1 MAHDS
6 NDFEALARRYWDMW
20 GDAARTAT
28 PGAGGFGAMGS
39 MGSMGGLQ
47 GFRDA
52 MDGWTRNVGA
62 GSSGANDVLGHFN
75 RQNQN
80 WYGQMQQ
87 VAAQFAGQPHSA
99 RDVAEAWRKLIG
111 GNGNGNELF
120 QSLFDGMQ
128 GPGMQQLQQWS
139 DAAAPW
145 LQSMH
150 KEAATTLGMPTF
162 GFAREHQERLQG
174 LARAQLDWQ
183 QALGAYHALLGKVS
197 QDAFSRFESKLI
209 DREEPGRQIG
219 SVRALFDLWV
229 DAAEEAYA
237 ETALSVDYRH
247 AYGTLVNAQMRL
259 RNAMQSIMEQNAS
272 MAGLPGRA
280 ELDSAHRKIAE
291 LERLVRRI
299 QRKADADD
307 DAASPPPMGKAAAK
321 PASSPKSAANK
332 AVAKKA
338 IAKKAIAK
346 KIAKPAAKKTARS
359 VKTSAKPVAANRRK
373 R

>member
-6 NDFEALARRYWDMW
+6 NDFEALARQYWNMW
-20 GDAARTAT
+20 GDAARAAT
-28 PGAGGFGAMGS
+28 PGAGGFGAI
-39 MGSMGGLQ
+39 GSMGGLQ

-75 RQNQN
+75 RQSQH

-87 VAAQFAGQPHSA
+87 VAAQFAGQNHSA

-111 GNGNGNELF
+111 GNGNGSELF
-120 QSLFDGMQ
+120 QTLFDGMQ

-150 KEAATTLGMPTF
+150 KEAANTLGMPTF

-174 LARAQLDWQ
+174 LGRAQLDWQ
-183 QALGAYHALLGKVS
+183 QALSAYHALLGKVS
-197 QDAFSRFESKLI
+197 QDAFSRFEAKLI

-237 ETALSVDYRH
+237 ETALSVEYRH
-247 AYGTLVNAQMRL
+247 VYGTLVNAQMHM
-259 RNAMQSIMEQNAS
+259 RNAMQSIIEQNATS
-272 MAGLPGRA
+272 AGLPGRA

-299 QRKADADD
+299 QRNAEAG
-307 DAASPPPMGKAAAK
+307 AETASPPVRKAAPTTPVKPKAAAK
-321 PASSPKSAANK
+321 KVA
-332 AVAKKA
+332 AKKVA
-338 IAKKAIAK
+338 R
-346 KIAKPAAKKTARS
+346 PAAKKAASPVKPAR
-359 VKTSAKPVAANRRK
+359 KATPATRRK

>member
-6 NDFEALARRYWDMW
+6 NDFEALARQYWNMW
-20 GDAARTAT
+20 GDAARAAT
-28 PGAGGFGAMGS
+28 PGAGGFGAMGP
-39 MGSMGGLQ
+39 MGGLQ

-52 MDGWTRNVGA
+52 MDGWTRSVGA

-75 RQNQN
+75 RQSQH

-87 VAAQFAGQPHSA
+87 VAAQFAGQNHSA

-111 GNGNGNELF
+111 GNGSELF

-145 LQSMH
+145 LQSMQ

-174 LARAQLDWQ
+174 LGRAQLDWQ

-237 ETALSVDYRH
+237 EAALSVEYRH
-247 AYGTLVNAQMRL
+247 VYGTLVNAQMRM
-259 RNAMQSIMEQNAS
+259 RNAMQSIIEQNATS
-272 MAGLPGRA
+272 AGLPGRV

-299 QRKADADD
+299 QRNAEAADEV
-307 DAASPPPMGKAAAK
+307 ASPPVRKTAPTPVAK
-321 PASSPKSAANK
+321 PKPATRP
-332 AVAKKA
+332 
-338 IAKKAIAK
+338 
-346 KIAKPAAKKTARS
+346 KPAAKKA
-359 VKTSAKPVAANRRK
+359 AKPAARKTASPVKPARKTAPANRRK

>member
-6 NDFEALARRYWDMW
+6 NDFEALARQYWNMW
-20 GDAARTAT
+20 GDAARAAT
-28 PGAGGFGAMGS
+28 PGAGGLGA

-52 MDGWTRNVGA
+52 MDGWTRSVGA

-75 RQNQN
+75 RQSQH

-87 VAAQFAGQPHSA
+87 VAAQFAGQNHSA
-99 RDVAEAWRKLIG
+99 REVAEAWRKLIG
-111 GNGNGNELF
+111 GNGSELF

-145 LQSMH
+145 LQSMQ
-150 KEAATTLGMPTF
+150 KEAATTFGMPTF

-174 LARAQLDWQ
+174 LGRAQLDWQ

-237 ETALSVDYRH
+237 EAALSVEYRH
-247 AYGTLVNAQMRL
+247 VYGTLVNTQMRM
-259 RNAMQSIMEQNAS
+259 RNAMQSIMEQNATS
-272 MAGLPGRA
+272 AGLPGRA

-299 QRKADADD
+299 QRNAEAADEV
-307 DAASPPPMGKAAAK
+307 ASPPVRKTAPTPVAK
-321 PASSPKSAANK
+321 PKPATRP
-332 AVAKKA
+332 
-338 IAKKAIAK
+338 
-346 KIAKPAAKKTARS
+346 KPAAKKA
-359 VKTSAKPVAANRRK
+359 AKPAARKTAIPVKPARKAAPANRRK

>member
-6 NDFEALARRYWDMW
+6 NDFEALARQYWNMW

-28 PGAGGFGAMGS
+28 PGAGGFGS
-39 MGSMGGLQ
+39 MDSMGGLQ

-62 GSSGANDVLGHFN
+62 GSSGANDALSHFN
-75 RQNQN
+75 RQSQH

-87 VAAQFAGQPHSA
+87 VAAQFAGQNHNA

-111 GNGNGNELF
+111 GNGSELF

-145 LQSMH
+145 LQSMQ

-174 LARAQLDWQ
+174 LGRAQLDWQ
-183 QALGAYHALLGKVS
+183 RALGAYQALLGKVS

-237 ETALSVDYRH
+237 EAALSVEYRH
-247 AYGTLVNAQMRL
+247 AYGTLVNTQMRL
-259 RNAMQSIMEQNAS
+259 RNVLQSIIEQNATS
-272 MAGLPGRA
+272 AGLPGRS

-299 QRKADADD
+299 QRNTE
-307 DAASPPPMGKAAAK
+307 AAGEGATPPPVRTAAQKPATAPKAAAK
-321 PASSPKSAANK
+321 K
-332 AVAKKA
+332 A
-338 IAKKAIAK
+338 
-346 KIAKPAAKKTARS
+346 AKPAARKTA
-359 VKTSAKPVAANRRK
+359 APVEPARKAAPATRRK

>member
-1 MAHDS
+1 M
-6 NDFEALARRYWDMW
+6 
-20 GDAARTAT
+20 
-28 PGAGGFGAMGS
+28 
-39 MGSMGGLQ
+39 
-47 GFRDA
+47 
-52 MDGWTRNVGA
+52 
-62 GSSGANDVLGHFN
+62 
-75 RQNQN
+75 
-80 WYGQMQQ
+80 
-87 VAAQFAGQPHSA
+87 
-99 RDVAEAWRKLIG
+99 
-111 GNGNGNELF
+111 
-120 QSLFDGMQ
+120 
-128 GPGMQQLQQWS
+128 
-139 DAAAPW
+139 
-145 LQSMH
+145 
-150 KEAATTLGMPTF
+150 
-162 GFAREHQERLQG
+162 
-174 LARAQLDWQ
+174 
-183 QALGAYHALLGKVS
+183 
-197 QDAFSRFESKLI
+197 
-209 DREEPGRQIG
+209 
-219 SVRALFDLWV
+219 

-346 KIAKPAAKKTARS
+346 KIAKPAAKKPARS

>member
-1 MAHDS
+1 MAQDS
-6 NDFEALARRYWDMW
+6 NDFEALARQYWDMW
-20 GDAARTAT
+20 GDAARAAT
-28 PGAGGFGAMGS
+28 PGAGGFGS
-39 MGSMGGLQ
+39 MGSMDGLQ

-62 GSSGANDVLGHFN
+62 GSSGANDALAHFN
-75 RQNQN
+75 RQSQH

-87 VAAQFAGQPHSA
+87 VAAQFAGQNHSA

-111 GNGNGNELF
+111 GNGSELF

-174 LARAQLDWQ
+174 VGRAQLDWQ

-197 QDAFSRFESKLI
+197 QDAFSRFEAKLI

-237 ETALSVDYRH
+237 ETALSVEYRH

-259 RNAMQSIMEQNAS
+259 RNAMQAIMEQAATS
-272 MAGLPGRA
+272 AGLPGRA

-299 QRKADADD
+299 QRNAEAGEQ
-307 DAASPPPMGKAAAK
+307 AASPPPKRRVAPKAAAK
-321 PASSPKSAANK
+321 KAA
-332 AVAKKA
+332 AKKA
-338 IAKKAIAK
+338 ASPPKPSRKAA
-346 KIAKPAAKKTARS
+346 P
-359 VKTSAKPVAANRRK
+359 ANRRK

>member
-6 NDFEALARRYWDMW
+6 NDFEALARQYWNMW
-20 GDAARTAT
+20 GDAARAAT
-28 PGAGGFGAMGS
+28 PGAGGFGAMGP
-39 MGSMGGLQ
+39 MGGLQ

-52 MDGWTRNVGA
+52 MDGWTRSVGA

-75 RQNQN
+75 RQSQH

-87 VAAQFAGQPHSA
+87 VAAQFAGQNHSA

-111 GNGNGNELF
+111 GNGSELF

-145 LQSMH
+145 LQSMQ

-174 LARAQLDWQ
+174 LGRAQLDWQ

-197 QDAFSRFESKLI
+197 KDAFSRFESKLI

-237 ETALSVDYRH
+237 EAALSVEYRH
-247 AYGTLVNAQMRL
+247 VYGTLVNAQMRM
-259 RNAMQSIMEQNAS
+259 RNAMQSIIEQSATS
-272 MAGLPGRA
+272 AGLPGRA

-299 QRKADADD
+299 QRNAEVGGE
-307 DAASPPPMGKAAAK
+307 AASPPPVRNAGPKPVAK
-321 PASSPKSAANK
+321 PKPATKP
-332 AVAKKA
+332 
-338 IAKKAIAK
+338 
-346 KIAKPAAKKTARS
+346 KPAAKK
-359 VKTSAKPVAANRRK
+359 SAKPAARKAAGAVKPARTTAPANRRK

>member
-1 MAHDS
+1 
-6 NDFEALARRYWDMW
+6 
-20 GDAARTAT
+20 
-28 PGAGGFGAMGS
+28 
-39 MGSMGGLQ
+39 
-47 GFRDA
+47 

-75 RQNQN
+75 RQSQH

-87 VAAQFAGQPHSA
+87 VAAQFAGQNHSA

-111 GNGNGNELF
+111 GNGNGNGSELF

-145 LQSMH
+145 LQSMQ

-174 LARAQLDWQ
+174 LGRAQLDWQ
-183 QALGAYHALLGKVS
+183 QALSAYHALLGKVS
-197 QDAFSRFESKLI
+197 QDAFSRFEAKLI

-237 ETALSVDYRH
+237 ETALSVEYRH
-247 AYGTLVNAQMRL
+247 VYGTLVNAQMHM
-259 RNAMQSIMEQNAS
+259 RNAMQSIIEQNATS
-272 MAGLPGRA
+272 AGLPGRA

-299 QRKADADD
+299 QRNAEASGET
-307 DAASPPPMGKAAAK
+307 ASPPVRNAAPKPVAK
-321 PASSPKSAANK
+321 PKPATRP
-332 AVAKKA
+332 
-338 IAKKAIAK
+338 
-346 KIAKPAAKKTARS
+346 KPAAKKA
-359 VKTSAKPVAANRRK
+359 AKPAARKTASPVKPARKAAPANRRK

>member
-6 NDFEALARRYWDMW
+6 NDFEALARQYWGMW
-20 GDAARTAT
+20 GDAARASA
-28 PGAGGFGAMGS
+28 PGAGAGGFGAMGP
-39 MGSMGGLQ
+39 MGGLQ

-52 MDGWTRNVGA
+52 MDGWMRSVGA

-75 RQNQN
+75 RQSQH

-87 VAAQFAGQPHSA
+87 VAAQFAGQNHSA

-111 GNGNGNELF
+111 GNGSELF

-150 KEAATTLGMPTF
+150 REAATTLGMPTF

-174 LARAQLDWQ
+174 LGRAQLDWQ
-183 QALGAYHALLGKVS
+183 QALSAYHALLGKVS
-197 QDAFSRFESKLI
+197 QDAFSRFEAKLI

-237 ETALSVDYRH
+237 EAALSVEYRH

-259 RNAMQSIMEQNAS
+259 RNAMQSIIEQNAMS
-272 MAGLPGRA
+272 AGLPGRT

-299 QRKADADD
+299 QRNSEAGEE
-307 DAASPPPMGKAAAK
+307 AASPPVRKTAPTPAAKPKPVVKPAAKPKAAAK
-321 PASSPKSAANK
+321 K
-332 AVAKKA
+332 A
-338 IAKKAIAK
+338 
-346 KIAKPAAKKTARS
+346 AKPAAKKTA
-359 VKTSAKPVAANRRK
+359 SALKPTRKAAPATRRK

>member
-1 MAHDS
+1 MAYDS
-6 NDFEALARRYWDMW
+6 NDFEALARQYWGMW

-28 PGAGGFGAMGS
+28 PGAGGFGS

-75 RQNQN
+75 RQSQH

-87 VAAQFAGQPHSA
+87 VAAQFAGQNHNA

-111 GNGNGNELF
+111 GNGSELF

-128 GPGMQQLQQWS
+128 GPGLQQLQQWS

-145 LQSMH
+145 LQSMN

-174 LARAQLDWQ
+174 LGRAQLDWQ

-209 DREEPGRQIG
+209 DREEPGRQVG

-237 ETALSVDYRH
+237 ESALSLEYRH
-247 AYGTLVNAQMRL
+247 AYGTLVNAQMRM
-259 RNAMQSIMEQNAS
+259 RNAMQSIMEQNATS
-272 MAGLPGRA
+272 AGLPGRA

-299 QRKADADD
+299 QRNAEAGDE
-307 DAASPPPMGKAAAK
+307 AASAPPVRNATPKPAAKAK
-321 PASSPKSAANK
+321 PAARPKPA
-332 AVAKKA
+332 AKKV
-338 IAKKAIAK
+338 
-346 KIAKPAAKKTARS
+346 AKPAAKKQASAVKPARKTAPA
-359 VKTSAKPVAANRRK
+359 TRRK

>member
-1 MAHDS
+1 MAYDS
-6 NDFEALARRYWDMW
+6 NDFEALARQYWGMW

-28 PGAGGFGAMGS
+28 PGAGGFGS

-75 RQNQN
+75 RQSQH

-87 VAAQFAGQPHSA
+87 VAAQFAGQNHNA

-111 GNGNGNELF
+111 GNGSELF

-128 GPGMQQLQQWS
+128 GPGLQQLQQWS

-145 LQSMH
+145 LQSMN

-174 LARAQLDWQ
+174 LGRAQLDWQ

-209 DREEPGRQIG
+209 DREEPGRQVG

-237 ETALSVDYRH
+237 ESALSLEYRH
-247 AYGTLVNAQMRL
+247 AYGTLVNAQMRM
-259 RNAMQSIMEQNAS
+259 RNAIQSIMEQNATS
-272 MAGLPGRA
+272 AGLPGRA

-299 QRKADADD
+299 QRNAEAGDE
-307 DAASPPPMGKAAAK
+307 AASAPPVRNATPKPAAKAK
-321 PASSPKSAANK
+321 PAARPKPA
-332 AVAKKA
+332 AKKV
-338 IAKKAIAK
+338 
-346 KIAKPAAKKTARS
+346 AKPAAKKQASAVKPARKTAPA
-359 VKTSAKPVAANRRK
+359 TRRK

>member
-39 MGSMGGLQ
+39 MGGLQ

-75 RQNQN
+75 RQSQH

-87 VAAQFAGQPHSA
+87 VAAQFAGQQHSA
-99 RDVAEAWRKLIG
+99 RDVADAWRKLIG
-111 GNGNGNELF
+111 GNGNELF
-120 QSLFDGMQ
+120 QNLFDGMQ

-174 LARAQLDWQ
+174 LGRAQLDWQ

-197 QDAFSRFESKLI
+197 QDAFSRFVGKLI
-209 DREEPGRQIG
+209 DREEPGRRIG
-219 SVRALFDLWV
+219 SVRALFDVWV

-237 ETALSVDYRH
+237 ETALSVEYRH
-247 AYGTLVNAQMRL
+247 AYGTLVNTQMRL
-259 RNAMQSIMEQNAS
+259 RNAMQSIIEQNATS
-272 MAGLPGRA
+272 VGLPGRA

-299 QRKADADD
+299 QRNAEADD
-307 DAASPPPMGKAAAK
+307 DAASPLALRRAASKPAAK
-321 PASSPKSAANK
+321 AKPVVQAATK
-332 AVAKKA
+332 AKPPAKKL
-338 IAKKAIAK
+338 
-346 KIAKPAAKKTARS
+346 AKPAAKKPARS

>member
-6 NDFEALARRYWDMW
+6 NDFEALARQYWGMW
-20 GDAARTAT
+20 GDAARSAT
-28 PGAGGFGAMGS
+28 PGAGGF
-39 MGSMGGLQ
+39 GSMGGLQ

-52 MDGWTRNVGA
+52 MDGWTRSVGGT

-75 RQNQN
+75 RQSQH

-87 VAAQFAGQPHSA
+87 VAAQFAGQNHSA

-111 GNGNGNELF
+111 GNGSELF
-120 QSLFDGMQ
+120 QTLFDGMQ

-139 DAAAPW
+139 DTAVPW

-174 LARAQLDWQ
+174 VARAQLDWQ

-237 ETALSVDYRH
+237 ETALSVEYRH
-247 AYGTLVNAQMRL
+247 AYGTLVNAQMRM
-259 RNAMQSIMEQNAS
+259 RNAMQSIIEQNATS
-272 MAGLPGRA
+272 AGLPGRT

-299 QRKADADD
+299 QRNADARDETASQQPVRS
-307 DAASPPPMGKAAAK
+307 AAPKPSSKDNPVLKPAAK
-321 PASSPKSAANK
+321 PKS
-332 AVAKKA
+332 
-338 IAKKAIAK
+338 
-346 KIAKPAAKKTARS
+346 AAKKTAKPADRKAAS
-359 VKTSAKPVAANRRK
+359 AVKPARKATPAIRRK

>member
-1 MAHDS
+1 MPHDS
-6 NDFEALARRYWDMW
+6 NDFEALARQYWNMW
-20 GDAARTAT
+20 GDAARAAT
-28 PGAGGFGAMGS
+28 PGAGGFGAMGP
-39 MGSMGGLQ
+39 MGGLQ

-52 MDGWTRNVGA
+52 MDGWTRSVGA

-75 RQNQN
+75 RQSQH

-87 VAAQFAGQPHSA
+87 VAAQFAGQNHSA

-111 GNGNGNELF
+111 GNGSELF

-145 LQSMH
+145 LQSMQ

-174 LARAQLDWQ
+174 LGRAQLDWQ
-183 QALGAYHALLGKVS
+183 QALGTYHALLGKVS
-197 QDAFSRFESKLI
+197 KDAFSRFESKLI

-237 ETALSVDYRH
+237 EAALSVEYRH
-247 AYGTLVNAQMRL
+247 VYGTLVNAQMRM
-259 RNAMQSIMEQNAS
+259 RNAMQSIIEQNATS
-272 MAGLPGRA
+272 AGLPGRV

-299 QRKADADD
+299 QRNAEASGET
-307 DAASPPPMGKAAAK
+307 ASPPVRNAAPKPVAK
-321 PASSPKSAANK
+321 PKPATRP
-332 AVAKKA
+332 
-338 IAKKAIAK
+338 
-346 KIAKPAAKKTARS
+346 KPAAKKA
-359 VKTSAKPVAANRRK
+359 AKPAARKTASPVKPARKTAPANRRK

>member
-6 NDFEALARRYWDMW
+6 NDFEALARQYWNMW
-20 GDAARTAT
+20 GDAARAAT
-28 PGAGGFGAMGS
+28 PGAGGFGAMGP
-39 MGSMGGLQ
+39 MGGLQ

-52 MDGWTRNVGA
+52 MDGWTRSVGA

-75 RQNQN
+75 RQSQH

-87 VAAQFAGQPHSA
+87 VAAQFAGQNHSA

-111 GNGNGNELF
+111 GDGRELF

-145 LQSMH
+145 LQSMQ

-174 LARAQLDWQ
+174 LGRAQLDWQ

-197 QDAFSRFESKLI
+197 KDAFSRFESKLI

-237 ETALSVDYRH
+237 EAALSVEYRH
-247 AYGTLVNAQMRL
+247 VYGTLVNAQMRM
-259 RNAMQSIMEQNAS
+259 RNAMQSIIEQSATS
-272 MAGLPGRA
+272 AGLPGRA

-299 QRKADADD
+299 QRNAEAGGE
-307 DAASPPPMGKAAAK
+307 AASPPPVRNAGPKPVAK
-321 PASSPKSAANK
+321 PKPATK
-332 AVAKKA
+332 
-338 IAKKAIAK
+338 
-346 KIAKPAAKKTARS
+346 AKPAAKK
-359 VKTSAKPVAANRRK
+359 SAKPAARKAAGAVKPARTTAPANRRK

>member
-6 NDFEALARRYWDMW
+6 NDFEALARQYWGMW
-20 GDAARTAT
+20 GDAARTAA
-28 PGAGGFGAMGS
+28 PGAGGFGS

-52 MDGWTRNVGA
+52 MDGWTRSVGGA

-75 RQNQN
+75 RQSQN

-87 VAAQFAGQPHSA
+87 VAAQFAGQNHSA

-111 GNGNGNELF
+111 GNGSELF
-120 QSLFDGMQ
+120 QSLFDGMK

-145 LQSMH
+145 LQSMQ

-174 LARAQLDWQ
+174 LGRAQLDWQ
-183 QALGAYHALLGKVS
+183 QALSAYHALLGKVS

-237 ETALSVDYRH
+237 EAALSVEYRH
-247 AYGTLVNAQMRL
+247 VYGTLVNTQMRM
-259 RNAMQSIMEQNAS
+259 RNAMQSIIEQNATS
-272 MAGLPGRA
+272 AGLPGRS

-299 QRKADADD
+299 QRNAEAGEE
-307 DAASPPPMGKAAAK
+307 AASSPPVRSAAAK
-321 PASSPKSAANK
+321 PAAKAKPVVKPAAKPKPAAK
-332 AVAKKA
+332 KVAAKKA
-338 IAKKAIAK
+338 
-346 KIAKPAAKKTARS
+346 AKPAAKKTA
-359 VKTSAKPVAANRRK
+359 SALKPARKATPAIRRK

>member
-6 NDFEALARRYWDMW
+6 NDFEALARQYWNMW
-20 GDAARTAT
+20 GDAARAAT
-28 PGAGGFGAMGS
+28 PGAGGFGAMGP
-39 MGSMGGLQ
+39 MGGLQ

-52 MDGWTRNVGA
+52 MDGWTRSVGA

-75 RQNQN
+75 RQSQH

-87 VAAQFAGQPHSA
+87 VAAQFAGQNHSA

-111 GNGNGNELF
+111 GNGSELF

-145 LQSMH
+145 LQSMQ

-174 LARAQLDWQ
+174 LGRAQLDWQ

-197 QDAFSRFESKLI
+197 KDAFSRFESKLI

-237 ETALSVDYRH
+237 EAALSVEYRH
-247 AYGTLVNAQMRL
+247 VYGTLVNAQMRM
-259 RNAMQSIMEQNAS
+259 RNAMQSIIEQNATS
-272 MAGLPGRA
+272 AGLPGRA

-299 QRKADADD
+299 QRNAEAGGEP
-307 DAASPPPMGKAAAK
+307 ASPPPVRNAGPKPVAK
-321 PASSPKSAANK
+321 PKPATRP
-332 AVAKKA
+332 
-338 IAKKAIAK
+338 
-346 KIAKPAAKKTARS
+346 KPAAKKA
-359 VKTSAKPVAANRRK
+359 AKPAARKAAGAVKPARKTAPANRRK

>member
-1 MAHDS
+1 MAYDS
-6 NDFEALARRYWDMW
+6 NDFEALARQYWGMW

-28 PGAGGFGAMGS
+28 PGAGGFGS

-75 RQNQN
+75 RQSQH

-87 VAAQFAGQPHSA
+87 VAAQFAGQNHNA

-111 GNGNGNELF
+111 GNGSELF

-128 GPGMQQLQQWS
+128 GPGLQQLQQWS

-145 LQSMH
+145 LQSMN

-174 LARAQLDWQ
+174 LGRAQLDWQ

-209 DREEPGRQIG
+209 DREEPGRQVG

-237 ETALSVDYRH
+237 ESALSLEYRH
-247 AYGTLVNAQMRL
+247 AYGPLVNAQMRM
-259 RNAMQSIMEQNAS
+259 RNAIQSIMEQNATS
-272 MAGLPGRA
+272 AGLPGRA

-299 QRKADADD
+299 QRNAEAGDE
-307 DAASPPPMGKAAAK
+307 AASAPPVRNATPKPAAKAK
-321 PASSPKSAANK
+321 PAARPKPA
-332 AVAKKA
+332 AKKV
-338 IAKKAIAK
+338 
-346 KIAKPAAKKTARS
+346 AKPAAKKQASAVKPARKTAPA
-359 VKTSAKPVAANRRK
+359 TRRK

>member
-1 MAHDS
+1 MAYDS
-6 NDFEALARRYWDMW
+6 NDFEALARQYWGMW

-28 PGAGGFGAMGS
+28 PGAGGFGS

-75 RQNQN
+75 RQSQH

-87 VAAQFAGQPHSA
+87 VAAQFAGQNHNA

-111 GNGNGNELF
+111 GNGSELF

-128 GPGMQQLQQWS
+128 GPGLQQLQQWS

-145 LQSMH
+145 LQSMN

-174 LARAQLDWQ
+174 LGRAQLDWQ

-209 DREEPGRQIG
+209 DREEPGRQVG

-237 ETALSVDYRH
+237 ESALSLEYRH
-247 AYGTLVNAQMRL
+247 AYGPLVNAQMRM
-259 RNAMQSIMEQNAS
+259 RNAMQSIMEQNATS
-272 MAGLPGRA
+272 AGLPGRA

-299 QRKADADD
+299 QRNAEAGDE
-307 DAASPPPMGKAAAK
+307 AASAPPVRNATPKPAAKAK
-321 PASSPKSAANK
+321 PAARPKPA
-332 AVAKKA
+332 AKKV
-338 IAKKAIAK
+338 
-346 KIAKPAAKKTARS
+346 AKPAAKKQASAVKPARKTAPA
-359 VKTSAKPVAANRRK
+359 TRRK

>member
-6 NDFEALARRYWDMW
+6 NDFEALARQYWGMW
-20 GDAARTAT
+20 GDAARSA
-28 PGAGGFGAMGS
+28 PGAGGPGS

-52 MDGWTRNVGA
+52 MEGWTRSVGGA
-62 GSSGANDVLGHFN
+62 GSSGANDALSHFN
-75 RQNQN
+75 RQSQH

-87 VAAQFAGQPHSA
+87 VAAQFAGQAHSA
-99 RDVAEAWRKLIG
+99 RDVADAWRKLIG
-111 GNGNGNELF
+111 GNGSELF
-120 QSLFDGMQ
+120 QSLFEGMQ

-174 LARAQLDWQ
+174 VGRAQLDWQ

-237 ETALSVDYRH
+237 EAALSVEYRH
-247 AYGTLVNAQMRL
+247 AYGTLVNTQMRL
-259 RNAMQSIMEQNAS
+259 RNAMQSIIEQNATS
-272 MAGLPGRA
+272 VGLPGRA

-299 QRKADADD
+299 QRNAE
-307 DAASPPPMGKAAAK
+307 ASEESAPPPPVRRAAPPPAAK
-321 PASSPKSAANK
+321 S
-332 AVAKKA
+332 
-338 IAKKAIAK
+338 
-346 KIAKPAAKKTARS
+346 KPAAKNVAVSKPPARKS
-359 VKTSAKPVAANRRK
+359 ATPVKPARKAAPANRRT

>member
-6 NDFEALARRYWDMW
+6 NDFEALARQYWGMW

-28 PGAGGFGAMGS
+28 PGAGGFGS

-52 MDGWTRNVGA
+52 MDGWTRSVGGA

-75 RQNQN
+75 RQSQH

-87 VAAQFAGQPHSA
+87 VAAQFAGQNHNA

-111 GNGNGNELF
+111 GNGSELF

-145 LQSMH
+145 LQSMQ

-174 LARAQLDWQ
+174 LGRAQLDWQ

-237 ETALSVDYRH
+237 EAALSVEYRQV
-247 AYGTLVNAQMRL
+247 YGALVNAQMRL
-259 RNAMQSIMEQNAS
+259 RNAMQSIMEQNATS
-272 MAGLPGRA
+272 AGLPGRS

-291 LERLVRRI
+291 LERMVRRI
-299 QRKADADD
+299 QRNAEAGVE
-307 DAASPPPMGKAAAK
+307 AASPPPARKAAPTPAAK
-321 PASSPKSAANK
+321 PKPAVKPAAKPKPA
-332 AVAKKA
+332 AKKT
-338 IAKKAIAK
+338 
-346 KIAKPAAKKTARS
+346 AKPAAKKTAS
-359 VKTSAKPVAANRRK
+359 PLKPARKAAPATRRK

>member
-75 RQNQN
+75 RQSQH

-87 VAAQFAGQPHSA
+87 VAAQFAGQNHNA

-111 GNGNGNELF
+111 GNGSELF

-128 GPGMQQLQQWS
+128 GPGLQQLQQWS

-145 LQSMH
+145 LQSMN

-174 LARAQLDWQ
+174 LGRAQLDWQ

-209 DREEPGRQIG
+209 DREEPGRQVG

-237 ETALSVDYRH
+237 ESALSLEYRH
-247 AYGTLVNAQMRL
+247 AYGPLVNAQMRM
-259 RNAMQSIMEQNAS
+259 RNAIQSIMEQNATS
-272 MAGLPGRA
+272 AGLPGRA

-299 QRKADADD
+299 QRNAEAGDE
-307 DAASPPPMGKAAAK
+307 AASAPPVRNATPKPAAKAK
-321 PASSPKSAANK
+321 PAARPKPA
-332 AVAKKA
+332 AKKV
-338 IAKKAIAK
+338 
-346 KIAKPAAKKTARS
+346 AKPAAKKQASAVKPARKTAPA
-359 VKTSAKPVAANRRK
+359 TRRK

>member
-1 MAHDS
+1 
-6 NDFEALARRYWDMW
+6 
-20 GDAARTAT
+20 
-28 PGAGGFGAMGS
+28 
-39 MGSMGGLQ
+39 
-47 GFRDA
+47 
-52 MDGWTRNVGA
+52 
-62 GSSGANDVLGHFN
+62 
-75 RQNQN
+75 
-80 WYGQMQQ
+80 MQQ
-87 VAAQFAGQPHSA
+87 VAAQFAGHPHSA
-99 RDVAEAWRKLIG
+99 RDVADAWRKLIG
-111 GNGNGNELF
+111 GNGNELF

-145 LQSMH
+145 LQSIH

-183 QALGAYHALLGKVS
+183 QALGAYQALLGKVS

-209 DREEPGRQIG
+209 DREEPGRQMG

-247 AYGTLVNAQMRL
+247 AYGALVNAQMRL

-280 ELDSAHRKIAE
+280 ELDSAHRKIAD

-307 DAASPPPMGKAAAK
+307 DIASPPPVRKAAAK
-321 PASSPKSAANK
+321 PTSSPKTA
-332 AVAKKA
+332 AKKS

-346 KIAKPAAKKTARS
+346 KIAKPAAKKPARS
-359 VKTSAKPVAANRRK
+359 VKTPAKPVAANRRK

>member
-6 NDFEALARRYWDMW
+6 NDFEALARQYWNMW
-20 GDAARTAT
+20 GDAARAAT
-28 PGAGGFGAMGS
+28 PGAGGLGS

-52 MDGWTRNVGA
+52 MDGWTRSVGGA
-62 GSSGANDVLGHFN
+62 GSSGANDALSHFN
-75 RQNQN
+75 RQSQH

-87 VAAQFAGQPHSA
+87 VAAQFAGQNHSA
-99 RDVAEAWRKLIG
+99 REVAEAWRKLIG
-111 GNGNGNELF
+111 GNGSELF

-145 LQSMH
+145 LQSMQ

-307 DAASPPPMGKAAAK
+307 DAASPPPMRKAAAK

-338 IAKKAIAK
+338 IAKK
-346 KIAKPAAKKTARS
+346 IAKPAAKKPARS

>member
-6 NDFEALARRYWDMW
+6 NDFEALARQYWNMW
-20 GDAARTAT
+20 GDAARAAT
-28 PGAGGFGAMGS
+28 PGAGGLGS

-52 MDGWTRNVGA
+52 MDGWTRSVGGA
-62 GSSGANDVLGHFN
+62 GSSGANDALSHFN
-75 RQNQN
+75 RQSQH

-87 VAAQFAGQPHSA
+87 VAAQFAGQNHSA
-99 RDVAEAWRKLIG
+99 REVAEAWRKLIG
-111 GNGNGNELF
+111 GNGSELF

-145 LQSMH
+145 LQSMQ

-174 LARAQLDWQ
+174 LGRAQLDWQ

-237 ETALSVDYRH
+237 EAALSVEYRH
-247 AYGTLVNAQMRL
+247 VYGTLVNTQMRM
-259 RNAMQSIMEQNAS
+259 RNAMQSIMEQNATS
-272 MAGLPGRA
+272 AGLPGRA
-280 ELDSAHRKIAE
+280 ELDSAHRKIAD

-299 QRKADADD
+299 QRNAEAGEE
-307 DAASPPPMGKAAAK
+307 AASPPVRKTAPTPVAK
-321 PASSPKSAANK
+321 PKPATRP
-332 AVAKKA
+332 
-338 IAKKAIAK
+338 
-346 KIAKPAAKKTARS
+346 KPAAKKA
-359 VKTSAKPVAANRRK
+359 AKPAARKTAIPVKPARKAAPANRRK

>member
-52 MDGWTRNVGA
+52 MEGWTRNVGA

-75 RQNQN
+75 RQNQA
-80 WYGQMQQ
+80 WFGQMQQ
-87 VAAQFAGQPHSA
+87 LAAQFAGQPHSA

-111 GNGNGNELF
+111 GNGNELF
-120 QSLFDGMQ
+120 QNLFDGMQ

-237 ETALSVDYRH
+237 ETALSVEYRH
-247 AYGTLVNAQMRL
+247 VYGSLVNAQMRL

-299 QRKADADD
+299 QRNAEAGEET
-307 DAASPPPMGKAAAK
+307 ASSPPVRKAGPPPAAK
-321 PASSPKSAANK
+321 PKP
-332 AVAKKA
+332 VV
-338 IAKKAIAK
+338 
-346 KIAKPAAKKTARS
+346 KPAAKKKPVDKKVAA
-359 VKTSAKPVAANRRK
+359 KKAAKPAARKAATPVKPARKAAPTNRRT

>member
-6 NDFEALARRYWDMW
+6 NDFEALARQYWGMW
-20 GDAARTAT
+20 GDAARSA
-28 PGAGGFGAMGS
+28 PGAGGPGS

-52 MDGWTRNVGA
+52 MEGWTRSVGGA
-62 GSSGANDVLGHFN
+62 GSSGANDALSHFN
-75 RQNQN
+75 RQSQH

-87 VAAQFAGQPHSA
+87 VAAQFAGQAHSA
-99 RDVAEAWRKLIG
+99 RDVADAWRKLIG
-111 GNGNGNELF
+111 GNGSELF
-120 QSLFDGMQ
+120 QSLFEGMQ

-174 LARAQLDWQ
+174 VGRAQLDWQ

-237 ETALSVDYRH
+237 EAALSVEYRH
-247 AYGTLVNAQMRL
+247 AYGTLVNTQMRL
-259 RNAMQSIMEQNAS
+259 RNAMQSIIEQNATS
-272 MAGLPGRA
+272 VGLPGRA

-299 QRKADADD
+299 QRNAEASEES
-307 DAASPPPMGKAAAK
+307 ASPSPVRRAAPPPAAK
-321 PASSPKSAANK
+321 S
-332 AVAKKA
+332 
-338 IAKKAIAK
+338 
-346 KIAKPAAKKTARS
+346 KPAAKNVAVSKPPARKS
-359 VKTSAKPVAANRRK
+359 ATPVKPARKAAPANRRT

>member
-1 MAHDS
+1 MPQDS
-6 NDFEALARRYWDMW
+6 NDFEALARQYWNMR
-20 GDAARTAT
+20 GDAARTAAQ
-28 PGAGGFGAMGS
+28 GAGGFGA

-75 RQNQN
+75 RQSQH

-87 VAAQFAGQPHSA
+87 VAAQFAGQQHSA

-111 GNGNGNELF
+111 GDGNALF

-145 LQSMH
+145 LQSLQ

-174 LARAQLDWQ
+174 VGRAQLDWQ

-197 QDAFSRFESKLI
+197 QDAFSRFEAKLI

-237 ETALSVDYRH
+237 ETALSVEYRH
-247 AYGTLVNAQMRL
+247 AYGTMVNTQMRL
-259 RNAMQSIMEQNAS
+259 RNAMQSIIEQNATS
-272 MAGLPGRA
+272 VGLPGRA

-299 QRKADADD
+299 QRNAESGE
-307 DAASPPPMGKAAAK
+307 DAASTPVAKTK
-321 PASSPKSAANK
+321 PASK
-332 AVAKKA
+332 AKPIASKVAAKKA
-338 IAKKAIAK
+338 T
-346 KIAKPAAKKTARS
+346 KPGTKKTATA
-359 VKTSAKPVAANRRK
+359 VKPTRKAAPATRRK

>member
-1 MAHDS
+1 MAYDS
-6 NDFEALARRYWDMW
+6 NDFEALARQYWNMW
-20 GDAARTAT
+20 GDAARTAAQ
-28 PGAGGFGAMGS
+28 GAGGFGA

-75 RQNQN
+75 RQSQH

-87 VAAQFAGQPHSA
+87 VAAQFAGQQHSA

-111 GNGNGNELF
+111 GDGNALF
-120 QSLFDGMQ
+120 QSLFDG
-128 GPGMQQLQQWS
+128 QQLQQWS

-145 LQSMH
+145 LQSLQ

-174 LARAQLDWQ
+174 VGRAQLDWQ
-183 QALGAYHALLGKVS
+183 QALGVYHALLGKVS
-197 QDAFSRFESKLI
+197 QDAFSRFEAKLI

-237 ETALSVDYRH
+237 EAALSVEYRH
-247 AYGTLVNAQMRL
+247 VYGTLVNAQMRL
-259 RNAMQSIMEQNAS
+259 RNALQSIMEQNATS
-272 MAGLPGRA
+272 LGLPGRA

-299 QRKADADD
+299 QRDAE
-307 DAASPPPMGKAAAK
+307 ASEETASPPPVRRAAPK
-321 PASSPKSAANK
+321 PAAQPKPVVK
-332 AVAKKA
+332 P
-338 IAKKAIAK
+338 
-346 KIAKPAAKKTARS
+346 KPAAKKVAAKRA
-359 VKTSAKPVAANRRK
+359 AKPAARKAVSPLKPARKAAPANRRK

>member
-6 NDFEALARRYWDMW
+6 NDFEALARQYWNMW
-20 GDAARTAT
+20 GDAARAAT
-28 PGAGGFGAMGS
+28 PGAGGFGAMGP
-39 MGSMGGLQ
+39 MGGLQ

-52 MDGWTRNVGA
+52 MDGWTRSVGA

-75 RQNQN
+75 RQSQH

-87 VAAQFAGQPHSA
+87 VAAQFAGQNHSA

-111 GNGNGNELF
+111 GNGSELF

-145 LQSMH
+145 LQSMQ

-174 LARAQLDWQ
+174 LGRAQLDWQ

-197 QDAFSRFESKLI
+197 KDALSRFESKLI

-237 ETALSVDYRH
+237 EAALSVEYRH
-247 AYGTLVNAQMRL
+247 VYGTLVNAQMRM
-259 RNAMQSIMEQNAS
+259 RNAMQSIIEQNATS
-272 MAGLPGRA
+272 AGLPGRA

-299 QRKADADD
+299 QRNAEVGGE
-307 DAASPPPMGKAAAK
+307 AASPPPVRNAAPKPVAK
-321 PASSPKSAANK
+321 PKPATRP
-332 AVAKKA
+332 
-338 IAKKAIAK
+338 
-346 KIAKPAAKKTARS
+346 KPAAKKA
-359 VKTSAKPVAANRRK
+359 AKPAARKTAIPVKPARKAAPANRRK